1 MSDAQ
6 DQAEHDAHGRPRDGD
21 AIDADGGDPAEIG
34 GAEGDPAAD
43 EVALDDGSDPD
54 VDTREPGSETRTT
67 GSMGPGEAD
76 LEELEGDDE
85 GPQGPGLAGTVALA
99 LSDLK
104 GALEALILVSDK
116 PVPAMRL
123 ARLTRQDLGHVR
135 RALGELAEDYRGRGI
150 ALDEIAGGYQF
161 RTSPRYAPFV
171 RSLTQQ
177 KPVKLTRAQLEV
189 LAIIAYRQPVTRPEI
204 DDVRGVDSG
213 SAIKVLLERDV
224 IKIIGKRD
232 DAGRPMLYATTND
245 FLELFGLKALR
256 DLPTLKEFAELT
268 PESRDIYE
276 RRIGEPLPGQ
286 GQGMD
291 LKTHYEA
298 APSQEV
304 DDDAAAVDAA
314 EEGEPGGETE
324 GETLDA
330 EEAGEPASPGAADE
344 GASSTTDD
352 VAGEPDEATPDG
364 EWSG

>member
-6 DQAEHDAHGRPRDGD
+6 HETDQEEQ
-21 AIDADGGDPAEIG
+21 GDPPETYG
-34 GAEGDPAAD
+34 
-43 EVALDDGSDPD
+43 
-54 VDTREPGSETRTT
+54 EPGDEAEVQASVLGESDRQA
-67 GSMGPGEAD
+67 GDENESLGPGEAD
-76 LEELEGDDE
+76 LAELDPESDDEELR
-85 GPQGPGLAGTVALA
+85 QGPGLAGTVALA
-99 LSDLK
+99 PADLK
-104 GALEALILVSDK
+104 GALESLILVSDK

-135 RALGELAEDYRGRGI
+135 KALAELSEEYRGRGI

-204 DDVRGVDSG
+204 DEVRGVDSG

-232 DAGRPMLYATTND
+232 DAGRPMLYGTTND
-245 FLELFGLKALR
+245 FLELFGLKSLR

-286 GQGMD
+286 GQGMN
-291 LKTHYEA
+291 LETHYEA
-298 APSQEV
+298 AAHAE
-304 DDDAAAVDAA
+304 DDD
-314 EEGEPGGETE
+314 EGEPNQE
-324 GETLDA
+324 GADVSPA
-330 EEAGEPASPGAADE
+330 EEAAEPASTDEESADS
-344 GASSTTDD
+344 APATDD
-352 VAGEPDEATPDG
+352 ESMRDG
-364 EWSG
+364 ELSG